1 MTSFFDI
8 ANEEL
13 KTSQP
18 VRKSYFELG
27 KSLYVHGMYEKA
39 KTQFFEALNVQ
50 DESVEDWR
58 LYTALFDVCSQ
69 TGKAEEARDHFLR
82 IMATAPAA
90 ISEDLVR
97 KAKEINLAIEPV
109 HADSNANDKLLL
121 EGEKQFLRYQDKST
135 ENIAEWP
142 DAAAVSRQKD
152 QTTAK
157 ILETIEGYFFANDLE
172 KAEHALQLL
181 PSIGNKLLEQQKQI
195 FTGAVVHSAT
205 KKCGSDRYR

>member
-1 MTSFFDI
+1 M
-8 ANEEL
+8 
-13 KTSQP
+13 
-18 VRKSYFELG
+18 
-27 KSLYVHGMYEKA
+27 
-39 KTQFFEALNVQ
+39 
-50 DESVEDWR
+50 
-58 LYTALFDVCSQ
+58 
-69 TGKAEEARDHFLR
+69 
-82 IMATAPAA
+82 
-90 ISEDLVR
+90 R

-181 PSIGNKLLEQQKQI
+181 PSIGNKLLEQQKQ
-195 FTGAVVHSAT
+195 T
-205 KKCGSDRYR
+205 

>member
-69 TGKAEEARDHFLR
+69 TGKAEEARDHFFKNYGHCAGCHFGR
-82 IMATAPAA
+82 PG
-90 ISEDLVR
+90 
-97 KAKEINLAIEPV
+97 AKSQRN
-109 HADSNANDKLLL
+109 
-121 EGEKQFLRYQDKST
+121 KS
-135 ENIAEWP
+135 
-142 DAAAVSRQKD
+142 
-152 QTTAK
+152 
-157 ILETIEGYFFANDLE
+157 
-172 KAEHALQLL
+172 
-181 PSIGNKLLEQQKQI
+181 GN
-195 FTGAVVHSAT
+195 
-205 KKCGSDRYR
+205 